1 MAEVKNKQQQINI
14 EEETKALA
22 ITNEEKYIDNL
33 VSIITPAYN
42 AAAYIAETIE
52 SVLVQT
58 YTNWEMLIV
67 NDCSKDN
74 TAEIAESYAKK
85 DKRIKLINLKQNS
98 GAAAARNTAIQNAKG
113 RYIAFLDSDD
123 LWKKEKLQKQI
134 EFMQQNVYAFTYTS
148 YEHFKETK
156 ENIQNQV
163 QISKSLNYNQAL
175 KGNQIGCLT
184 VMLDRKQIPNIH
196 FTIHK
201 HEDYILWLNILKQ
214 GITAYGI
221 QECLAL
227 YRTGNS
233 KSISGNKLQS
243 AMWTWKVYRDNIK
256 LSVVESSYYF
266 LFYLFRGLKK
276 YFSLFLFI
284 IFT

>member
-1 MAEVKNKQQQINI
+1 MAEVKNKEQQINTD
-14 EEETKALA
+14 ELRQQ
-22 ITNEEKYIDNL
+22 YIDDL

-52 SVLVQT
+52 SVFAQT

-74 TAEIAESYAKK
+74 TAEIVQSYAAK

-98 GAAAARNTAIQNAKG
+98 GAAIARNAAIQNAKG

-134 EFMQQNVYAFTYTS
+134 QFMQQNGYAFTYTS

-163 QISKSLNYNQAL
+163 QIPKSLNYQQAL

-184 VMLDRKQIPNIH
+184 VMLDKKQMLNIH
-196 FTIHK
+196 FTTQK

-221 QECLAL
+221 QESLAL

-233 KSISGNKLQS
+233 KSISGNKMQS
-243 AMWTWKVYRDNIK
+243 AMWTWKVYRESQR
-256 LSVVESSYYF
+256 LSVVKSMYYF
-266 LFYLFRGLKK
+266 WFYVVNGLKK
-276 YFSLFLFI
+276 HS
-284 IFT
+284 

>member
-1 MAEVKNKQQQINI
+1 MTEVKNKEQQINTD
-14 EEETKALA
+14 ELRLQYA
-22 ITNEEKYIDNL
+22 DGL

-58 YTNWEMLIV
+58 HTNWEMLIV

-74 TAEIAESYAKK
+74 TAEIVQSYAAK

-98 GAAAARNTAIQNAKG
+98 GAAAARNTAIKNTKG

-134 EFMQQNVYAFTYTS
+134 EFMQQNGYAFTCTS

-156 ENIQNQV
+156 ENIQHQV
-163 QISKSLNYNQAL
+163 QIPKSLNYNQAL

-184 VMLDRKQIPNIH
+184 VMLDRKQIQNIH
-196 FTIHK
+196 FTTQK
-201 HEDYILWLNILKQ
+201 HEDYILWLNILKH

-221 QECLAL
+221 QESLAL

-233 KSISGNKLQS
+233 KSISGNKMQS
-243 AMWTWKVYRDNIK
+243 ALWTWKVYRESQR
-256 LSVVESSYYF
+256 LSVVKSMYYMW
-266 LFYLFRGLKK
+266 FYVMNGLKK
-276 YFSLFLFI
+276 HS
-284 IFT
+284 

>member
-1 MAEVKNKQQQINI
+1 MAEVKNKEQQINT
-14 EEETKALA
+14 EELRQQ
-22 ITNEEKYIDNL
+22 YIYGL

-42 AAAYIAETIE
+42 VAAYIAETIE
-52 SVLVQT
+52 SVLAQT

-74 TAEIAESYAKK
+74 TAEIVQSYAAK

-98 GAAAARNTAIQNAKG
+98 GAAVARNTAIQNAKG

-134 EFMQQNVYAFTYTS
+134 EFMQQNDYAFTYSS

-163 QISKSLNYNQAL
+163 QIPKSLNYNQAL

-184 VMLDRKQIPNIH
+184 VMLDRKQIANIH
-196 FTIHK
+196 FTTQK

-221 QECLAL
+221 QESLEL

-233 KSISGNKLQS
+233 KSISGNKMQS
-243 AMWTWKVYRDNIK
+243 ALWTWKVYRESQK
-256 LSVVESSYYF
+256 LSVVKSMYYM
-266 LFYLFRGLKK
+266 LFYMVTGLKK
-276 YFSLFLFI
+276 HS
-284 IFT
+284 

>member
-1 MAEVKNKQQQINI
+1 MAEVKNKQQQINR
-14 EEETKALA
+14 EKETKSLF
-22 ITNEEKYIDNL
+22 ITDKEKYIDDL
-33 VSIITPAYN
+33 VSLITPAYN

-58 YTNWEMLIV
+58 YPNWEMLIV

-74 TAEIAESYAKK
+74 TVEIVQSYAEK

-98 GAAAARNTAIQNAKG
+98 GAAVARNTAIQNAKG

-134 EFMQQNVYAFTYTS
+134 DFMQQNGYAFTYTS

-156 ENIQNQV
+156 ENIQKQV
-163 QISKSLNYNQAL
+163 QIPKSLNYQQAL

-184 VMLDRKQIPNIH
+184 VMLDRKQIANIH
-196 FTIHK
+196 FTTQK
-201 HEDYILWLNILKQ
+201 HEDYILWLSILKQ

-221 QECLAL
+221 QERLAL

-243 AMWTWKVYRDNIK
+243 ALWTWKVYREFQK
-256 LSVVESSYYF
+256 LSVVKSMYYMW
-266 LFYLFRGLKK
+266 FYVVNGVEKH
-276 YFSLFLFI
+276 S
-284 IFT
+284 

>member
-1 MAEVKNKQQQINI
+1 MAEVKNKEQQINTD
-14 EEETKALA
+14 ELRQQ
-22 ITNEEKYIDNL
+22 YIDDL

-52 SVLVQT
+52 SVLAQT
-58 YTNWEMLIV
+58 YTNWEMLIA

-74 TAEIAESYAKK
+74 TSEIVQRYAAK

-98 GAAAARNTAIQNAKG
+98 GAAVARNTAIQNAKG

-134 EFMQQNVYAFTYTS
+134 QFMQQNGYAFIYSS
-148 YEHFKETK
+148 YEHFKGTK

-163 QISKSLNYNQAL
+163 QIPKSLNYNQAL

-184 VMLDRKQIPNIH
+184 VMLDKKQISNIH
-196 FTIHK
+196 FTTQK

-214 GITAYGI
+214 GTIAYGI
-221 QECLAL
+221 QESLAL

-233 KSISGNKLQS
+233 KSISGNKMQS
-243 AMWTWKVYRDNIK
+243 ALWTWKVYRESQR
-256 LSVVESSYYF
+256 LSVVKSMYYF
-266 LFYLFRGLKK
+266 WLYVVNGLKK
-276 YFSLFLFI
+276 HS
-284 IFT
+284 

>member
-1 MAEVKNKQQQINI
+1 MAEVKNKEQQINTD
-14 EEETKALA
+14 ELRQQ
-22 ITNEEKYIDNL
+22 YIDDL

-74 TAEIAESYAKK
+74 TVEIVQSYAAK

-98 GAAAARNTAIQNAKG
+98 GAAVARNTAIQNAKG

-134 EFMQQNVYAFTYTS
+134 QFMQQNGYAFTYTS

-163 QISKSLNYNQAL
+163 QIPKSLNYQQAL

-184 VMLDRKQIPNIH
+184 VMLDKKQMLNIH
-196 FTIHK
+196 FTTQK

-221 QECLAL
+221 QESLAL

-233 KSISGNKLQS
+233 KSISGNKMQS
-243 AMWTWKVYRDNIK
+243 AMWTWKVYRESQR
-256 LSVVESSYYF
+256 LSVVKSMYYF
-266 LFYLFRGLKK
+266 WFYVMNGLKK
-276 YFSLFLFI
+276 YR
-284 IFT
+284 

>member
-1 MAEVKNKQQQINI
+1 MAEVKNKEQQINTD
-14 EEETKALA
+14 ELRQQYE
-22 ITNEEKYIDNL
+22 DGL

-52 SVLVQT
+52 SVLAQT
-58 YTNWEMLIV
+58 YLNWEMLIV

-74 TAEIAESYAKK
+74 TAEIVQSYAAK

-98 GAAAARNTAIQNAKG
+98 GAAAARNTALQNAKG

-134 EFMQQNVYAFTYTS
+134 QFMQQNGYAFTYTS
-148 YEHFKETK
+148 YEHFKEVK

-163 QISKSLNYNQAL
+163 QIPKSLNYKQAL
-175 KGNQIGCLT
+175 KGNKIGCLT
-184 VMLDRKQIPNIH
+184 VMLDRKQIANIH
-196 FTIHK
+196 FTTQK

-214 GITAYGI
+214 GITAYGM
-221 QECLAL
+221 QESLAL

-233 KSISGNKLQS
+233 KSVSSNKLQS
-243 AMWTWKVYRDNIK
+243 ALWTWNVYRNSQR
-256 LSVVESSYYF
+256 LSVVKSMYYF
-266 LFYLFRGLKK
+266 LYYFINGILKH
-276 YFSLFLFI
+276 Y
-284 IFT
+284 

>member
-1 MAEVKNKQQQINI
+1 MAEVKNKEQQINTD
-14 EEETKALA
+14 ELHQQYE
-22 ITNEEKYIDNL
+22 DGL

-52 SVLVQT
+52 SVLAQT
-58 YTNWEMLIV
+58 YQNWEMLIV

-74 TAEIAESYAKK
+74 TAEIVQSYAAK

-98 GAAAARNTAIQNAKG
+98 GAAIARNAAIQNAKG

-123 LWKKEKLQKQI
+123 LWKKEKLQKQLN
-134 EFMQQNVYAFTYTS
+134 FMQQNGYAFTFTG

-156 ENIQNQV
+156 ENIQNKV
-163 QISKSLNYNQAL
+163 QIPKSLNYQQAL
-175 KGNQIGCLT
+175 KGNKIGCLT
-184 VMLDRKQIPNIH
+184 VMLDRKQIANIH
-196 FTIHK
+196 FTTQK

-214 GITAYGI
+214 GITTYGM
-221 QECLAL
+221 QERLAL

-243 AMWTWKVYRDNIK
+243 ALWTWKVYRESQR
-256 LSVVESSYYF
+256 LSVVKSMYYMW
-266 LFYLFRGLKK
+266 FYVMNGLKK
-276 YFSLFLFI
+276 HS
-284 IFT
+284 

>member
-1 MAEVKNKQQQINI
+1 MAEVKNKEQQINTD
-14 EEETKALA
+14 ELCLQYE
-22 ITNEEKYIDNL
+22 DGL

-52 SVLVQT
+52 SVLAQT

-74 TAEIAESYAKK
+74 TPEIVESYAAK
-85 DKRIKLINLKQNS
+85 DKRIKLLNLKQNS
-98 GAAAARNTAIQNAKG
+98 GAAVARNAAIQNAKG

-123 LWKKEKLQKQI
+123 LWKKEKLQKQLN
-134 EFMQQNVYAFTYTS
+134 FMQQNGYAFTFTG

-163 QISKSLNYNQAL
+163 QIPKSLNYNQAL

-196 FTIHK
+196 FTTQK
-201 HEDYILWLNILKQ
+201 HEDYILWLNILKH

-221 QECLAL
+221 QESLAL

-233 KSISGNKLQS
+233 KSISGNKMQS
-243 AMWTWKVYRDNIK
+243 ALWTWKVYRESQR
-256 LSVVESSYYF
+256 LSVVKSMYYMW
-266 LFYLFRGLKK
+266 FYVMNGLKK
-276 YFSLFLFI
+276 HS
-284 IFT
+284 

>member
-1 MAEVKNKQQQINI
+1 MAEIESRKQQMNTDELRQQY
-14 EEETKALA
+14 E
-22 ITNEEKYIDNL
+22 DGL

-52 SVLVQT
+52 SVFAQT

-74 TAEIAESYAKK
+74 TAEIVQSYAAK
-85 DKRIKLINLKQNS
+85 DKRIKLINLEQNS

-113 RYIAFLDSDD
+113 MYIAFLDSDD
-123 LWKKEKLQKQI
+123 IWKKEKLQKQLN
-134 EFMQQNVYAFTYTS
+134 FMQQNGYAFTFTG

-163 QISKSLNYNQAL
+163 QIPKSLNYKQAL

-184 VMLDRKQIPNIH
+184 VMLDREQIQNIE
-196 FTIHK
+196 FENHK
-201 HEDYILWLNILKQ
+201 HEDYILWLNILKT

-221 QECLAL
+221 NENLAL
-227 YRTGNS
+227 YRIGNS
-233 KSISGNKLQS
+233 NSISNNKLKS
-243 AMWTWKVYRDNIK
+243 ALWTWKVYRQNMK
-256 LSVVESSYYF
+256 LSIMKSIYCYF
-266 LFYLFRGLKK
+266 FYIWKGLKK
-276 YFSLFLFI
+276 H
-284 IFT
+284 

>member
-1 MAEVKNKQQQINI
+1 MSEVKNKEQQINTD
-14 EEETKALA
+14 ELRQQYE
-22 ITNEEKYIDNL
+22 DGL

-52 SVLVQT
+52 SVLAQT

-74 TAEIAESYAKK
+74 TVEIVQSYAAK

-98 GAAAARNTAIQNAKG
+98 GAAVARNTAIQNAKG

-123 LWKKEKLQKQI
+123 LWKKDKLQKQI
-134 EFMQQNVYAFTYTS
+134 EFMQQNDYAFTFTS
-148 YEHFKETK
+148 YEHFKETQ

-163 QISKSLNYNQAL
+163 QIPKSLNYKQAL
-175 KGNQIGCLT
+175 KGNKIGCLT
-184 VMLDRKQIPNIH
+184 VMLDRRQIQSIH
-196 FTIHK
+196 FTTQK

-221 QECLAL
+221 QESLAL

-233 KSISGNKLQS
+233 KSVSGNKLKS
-243 AMWTWKVYRDNIK
+243 AMWTWKVYRESQRLSFIK
-256 LSVVESSYYF
+256 SMYYF
-266 LFYLFRGLKK
+266 WFYVVNGLKK
-276 YFSLFLFI
+276 HS
-284 IFT
+284 

>member
-1 MAEVKNKQQQINI
+1 MAEAKNKQQQINTDKQHI
-14 EEETKALA
+14 E
-22 ITNEEKYIDNL
+22 YIDGL

-52 SVLVQT
+52 SVLNQT

-74 TAEIAESYAKK
+74 TAEIVESYAKK
-85 DKRIKLINLKQNS
+85 DKRINLINLKQNS
-98 GAAAARNTAIQNAKG
+98 GTAIARNAAIQNAKG

-134 EFMQQNVYAFTYTS
+134 EFMQQNGYAFTFTA
-148 YEHFKETK
+148 YEHFRDTK
-156 ENIQNQV
+156 KNVQNIV
-163 QISKSLNYNQAL
+163 KVSKSLNYKQAL

-184 VMLDRKQIPNIH
+184 VMVDRQQIQNLYFTKQ
-196 FTIHK
+196 K

-221 QECLAL
+221 QEILAM

-233 KSISGNKLQS
+233 KSISSNKLQS
-243 AMWTWKVYRDNIK
+243 ALWTWMVYRNNMK
-256 LSVVESSYYF
+256 LSIIESSYNF
-266 LFYLFRGLKK
+266 AFYIFKGIKK
-276 YFSLFLFI
+276 H
-284 IFT
+284 

>member
-1 MAEVKNKQQQINI
+1 MAEVKNKEHQINTD
-14 EEETKALA
+14 ELRQQ
-22 ITNEEKYIDNL
+22 YIDGL

-42 AAAYIAETIE
+42 AAAYIAETIA
-52 SVLVQT
+52 SVLAQT
-58 YTNWEMLIV
+58 YTKWEMLIV

-74 TAEIAESYAKK
+74 TAEIVQSYAAK

-98 GAAAARNTAIQNAKG
+98 GAAAARNTAIQNANG

-134 EFMQQNVYAFTYTS
+134 EFMQQNGYAFTFTT
-148 YEHFKETK
+148 YEHFRDTK
-156 ENIQNQV
+156 KNVQNIV
-163 QISKSLNYNQAL
+163 KVSKSLNYNQAL

-184 VMLDRKQIPNIH
+184 VMLDRKQIQNIH
-196 FTIHK
+196 FTKDK

-221 QECLAL
+221 QESLAL
-227 YRTGNS
+227 YRTGNI

-243 AMWTWKVYRDNIK
+243 AIWTWKVYRESQN
-256 LSVVESSYYF
+256 LSVVKSMYYMW
-266 LFYLFRGLKK
+266 FYVMNGLKK
-276 YFSLFLFI
+276 HR
-284 IFT
+284 

>member
-1 MAEVKNKQQQINI
+1 MAEVKNKEQQINTD
-14 EEETKALA
+14 ELCQQYE
-22 ITNEEKYIDNL
+22 DGL

-58 YTNWEMLIV
+58 YLNWEMLIA

-74 TAEIAESYAKK
+74 TAEIVQSYAKK
-85 DKRIKLINLKQNS
+85 DKRINLINLKQNS
-98 GAAAARNTAIQNAKG
+98 GTAIARNAAIQNAKD

-123 LWKKEKLQKQI
+123 LWKEEKLQKQI
-134 EFMQQNVYAFTYTS
+134 EFMQQNGYAFTFTS
-148 YEHFKETK
+148 YEHFKEIK
-156 ENIQNQV
+156 ENTQNQV
-163 QISKSLNYNQAL
+163 QIPKSLNYNQAL

-184 VMLDRKQIPNIH
+184 VMLDRKHIQNIH
-196 FTIHK
+196 FTTQR

-214 GITAYGI
+214 GVTAHGI
-221 QECLAL
+221 QESLAL

-243 AMWTWKVYRDNIK
+243 ALWTWKVYRESQK
-256 LSVVESSYYF
+256 LSVVKSMYYMW
-266 LFYLFRGLKK
+266 FYVVNGLKK
-276 YFSLFLFI
+276 HS
-284 IFT
+284 

>member
-1 MAEVKNKQQQINI
+1 MAEVKNKEQQINTD
-14 EEETKALA
+14 ELRQQYE
-22 ITNEEKYIDNL
+22 DGL

-52 SVLVQT
+52 SVLAQT

-74 TAEIAESYAKK
+74 TAEIVESYAKK

-98 GAAAARNTAIQNAKG
+98 GVAAARNTAIKNAKG

-134 EFMQQNVYAFTYTS
+134 QFIQQNGYAFTFTS
-148 YEHFKETK
+148 YEHFKEIK

-163 QISKSLNYNQAL
+163 QIPKSLNYNQAL

-184 VMLDRKQIPNIH
+184 VMLDKKQIPNIH
-196 FTIHK
+196 FTKQK

-221 QECLAL
+221 QESLAL

-233 KSISGNKLQS
+233 KSISGNKMQS
-243 AMWTWKVYRDNIK
+243 ALWTWKVYR
-256 LSVVESSYYF
+256 ESQKFSMLKSAYCM
-266 LFYLFRGLKK
+266 LFYVMNGLRKH
-276 YFSLFLFI
+276 S
-284 IFT
+284 

>member
-1 MAEVKNKQQQINI
+1 MAEVKNKEQQINTD
-14 EEETKALA
+14 ELCQQYE
-22 ITNEEKYIDNL
+22 DGL

-58 YTNWEMLIV
+58 YLNWEMLIA

-74 TAEIAESYAKK
+74 TPEIVESYAKK

-98 GAAAARNTAIQNAKG
+98 GAAVARNTAIQNAKG

-134 EFMQQNVYAFTYTS
+134 EFMQQNDYVFTFTA
-148 YEHFKETK
+148 YEHFKDVK
-156 ENIQNQV
+156 ENVQNSV
-163 QISKSLNYNQAL
+163 KVYRSLNYKQAL

-184 VMLDRKQIPNIH
+184 VMLDRKQISNIH
-196 FTIHK
+196 FTTQK

-221 QECLAL
+221 QESLAL

-243 AMWTWKVYRDNIK
+243 ALWTWKVYRESQK
-256 LSVVESSYYF
+256 LSVVKTMYYF
-266 LFYLFRGLKK
+266 LYYFINGILKH
-276 YFSLFLFI
+276 Y
-284 IFT
+284 

>member
-1 MAEVKNKQQQINI
+1 MAEVKNKEQQIN
-14 EEETKALA
+14 T
-22 ITNEEKYIDNL
+22 EKLRQQYEDGL

-52 SVLVQT
+52 SVLAQT

-74 TAEIAESYAKK
+74 TAEIVQSYAAK

-98 GAAAARNTAIQNAKG
+98 GAAVARNTAIQNAKG

-123 LWKKEKLQKQI
+123 LWKKDKLQKQLG
-134 EFMQQNVYAFTYTS
+134 FMQRNGYAFTFTA
-148 YEHFKETK
+148 YEHFKDNK
-156 ENIQNQV
+156 ENIQNKV
-163 QISKSLNYNQAL
+163 KAPKSLNYKKAL

-184 VMLDRKQIPNIH
+184 VMLDRKQIEIIN
-196 FTIHK
+196 FTNQK

-214 GITAYGI
+214 GITAYGLN
-221 QECLAL
+221 ETLAL

-243 AMWTWKVYRDNIK
+243 ALWTWKVYRGSQE
-256 LSVVESSYYF
+256 LSILKSIYYMC
-266 LFYLFRGLKK
+266 FYCLNGIRKHK
-276 YFSLFLFI
+276 
-284 IFT
+284 

>member
-1 MAEVKNKQQQINI
+1 MAEVKNKEQQINTD
-14 EEETKALA
+14 ELCLQYE
-22 ITNEEKYIDNL
+22 DGL

-52 SVLVQT
+52 SVLAQT

-74 TAEIAESYAKK
+74 TPEIVESYAAK
-85 DKRIKLINLKQNS
+85 DKRIKLLNLKQNS
-98 GAAAARNTAIQNAKG
+98 GAAVARNAAIQNAKG

-123 LWKKEKLQKQI
+123 LWKKEKLQKQLN
-134 EFMQQNVYAFTYTS
+134 FMQQNGYAFTFTG

-156 ENIQNQV
+156 ENIRNQV
-163 QISKSLNYNQAL
+163 QIPKSLNYNQAL

-196 FTIHK
+196 FTTQK
-201 HEDYILWLNILKQ
+201 HEDYILWLNILKH

-221 QECLAL
+221 QESLAL

-233 KSISGNKLQS
+233 KSISGNKMQS
-243 AMWTWKVYRDNIK
+243 ALWTWKVYRESQR
-256 LSVVESSYYF
+256 LSVVKSMYYMW
-266 LFYLFRGLKK
+266 FYVMNGLKK
-276 YFSLFLFI
+276 HS
-284 IFT
+284 

>member
-1 MAEVKNKQQQINI
+1 MAEVKNKQQQINTD
-14 EEETKALA
+14 ELRQQ
-22 ITNEEKYIDNL
+22 YIDDL

-52 SVLVQT
+52 SVLAQT

-74 TAEIAESYAKK
+74 TVEIVQSYVEK
-85 DKRIKLINLKQNS
+85 DERIKLINLKQNS

-123 LWKKEKLQKQI
+123 FWKKEKLQKQLS
-134 EFMQQNVYAFTYTS
+134 FMQQNGYAFTYTS
-148 YEHFKETK
+148 YEHFKEVK
-156 ENIQNQV
+156 ENIQNKV
-163 QISKSLNYNQAL
+163 QIPKSLNYNQTL

-184 VMLDRKQIPNIH
+184 VMLDRKQIQNIH
-196 FTIHK
+196 FTTQR

-221 QECLAL
+221 QESLAL

-233 KSISGNKLQS
+233 KSISGNKMQS
-243 AMWTWKVYRDNIK
+243 ALWTWKVYRESQK
-256 LSVVESSYYF
+256 LSVVKSMYYMW
-266 LFYLFRGLKK
+266 FYAVNGLKK
-276 YFSLFLFI
+276 HS
-284 IFT
+284 

>member
-1 MAEVKNKQQQINI
+1 MAEVKNIQQQINTN
-14 EEETKALA
+14 EKTKALA
-22 ITNEEKYIDNL
+22 VTDEEKYIDNL

-42 AAAYIAETIE
+42 SAAYIAETIE
-52 SVLVQT
+52 SVLAQT

-67 NDCSKDN
+67 NDYSKDN
-74 TAEIAESYAKK
+74 TAEIVQSYAKK
-85 DKRIKLINLKQNS
+85 DKRIKLINLQQNS

-134 EFMQQNVYAFTYTS
+134 EITQQNGYAFTYTS
-148 YEHFKETK
+148 YEHFKGTK

-163 QISKSLNYNQAL
+163 QIPKSLNYNKAL

-184 VMLDRKQIPNIH
+184 VMLDRTQIQNIH
-196 FTIHK
+196 FTTQR

-221 QECLAL
+221 QESLAL
-227 YRTGNS
+227 YRTGNR

-243 AMWTWKVYRDNIK
+243 ALWTWKVYRESQK
-256 LSVVESSYYF
+256 LSVLKSMYYF
-266 LFYLFRGLKK
+266 LYYFINGILKH
-276 YFSLFLFI
+276 Y
-284 IFT
+284 

>member
-1 MAEVKNKQQQINI
+1 MAETESGKQQINTD
-14 EEETKALA
+14 EQHQQ
-22 ITNEEKYIDNL
+22 YIDGL

-52 SVLVQT
+52 SVLAQT

-74 TAEIAESYAKK
+74 TVEIVQSYAAK
-85 DKRIKLINLKQNS
+85 DKRIKLINLEQNS
-98 GAAAARNTAIQNAKG
+98 GAAAARNTAIQNANG

-134 EFMQQNVYAFTYTS
+134 EFMKQNGYVFTFTS

-163 QISKSLNYNQAL
+163 QIPKSLNYNQAL

-184 VMLDRKQIPNIH
+184 VMLDRNQIANIH
-196 FTIHK
+196 FITQK

-221 QECLAL
+221 QESLAL

-233 KSISGNKLQS
+233 KSVSGNKLKS
-243 AMWTWKVYRDNIK
+243 AMWTWKVYRESQR
-256 LSVVESSYYF
+256 LSVIKSMYYMW
-266 LFYLFRGLKK
+266 FYCLAGLRKH
-276 YFSLFLFI
+276 I
-284 IFT
+284 INK